1 MEYKNEALEELQEK
15 QIQNMAFDRDRINDT
30 PEMQKIY
37 DELDNRLG
45 DSSISEIFNQEMGEE
60 LEVEESEAQT
70 LESDAKENETE
81 AAEDVEPE
89 DEFPEL
95 TENEE
100 VELEDEVKEEKRGKG
115 DKAKY
120 LLTKE
125 NHRRLKQLQEKEE
138 MLQEM
143 ERRNQELAYQNEQ
156 LRHSEAKSW
165 ETAVIN
171 YEHNVKNELARGRAM
186 YELAVENG
194 DKKAELDALEAIT
207 DAKAKLRSVESY
219 TSQKGSYAPETQYS
233 HYQQPYQPPVQT
245 QAYQQNYQPQPQ
257 PQPQYLNQG
266 YPNPIPIQPQAMEDS
281 RLAANKLVS
290 DWFKKHNIIDEHSIY
305 FDEGIK
311 NKVVGY
317 AQRYEQALKKS
328 GKANMI
334 LSDSYF
340 NKLDGYIES
349 EVERMRSERQ
359 SKKPS
364 TAHIGSVKGAAVSS
378 NSKPKIDLTLEELKI
393 INSMNGDTEK
403 IKAEWLRHKASTQTP
418 RGRR

>member
-15 QIQNMAFDRDRINDT
+15 QVQNMAFDRDKINDS

-37 DELDNRLG
+37 DELDNKLG
-45 DSSISEIFNQEMGEE
+45 NSSISEIFHQEM
-60 LEVEESEAQT
+60 VEEEMP
-70 LESDAKENETE
+70 EEEVKEETVE
-81 AAEDVEPE
+81 EEVREENEPE

-95 TENEE
+95 TEDETELEEE
-100 VELEDEVKEEKRGKG
+100 VEVKEEKKGKG

-143 ERRNQELAYQNEQ
+143 ERRNQELSYQVEQ

-165 ETAVIN
+165 DTAVVN

-219 TSQKGSYAPETQYS
+219 NSQKAPYSPEPQYN
-233 HYQQPYQPPVQT
+233 YQT
-245 QAYQQNYQPQPQ
+245 QSPYTQPNGVPQNYQPNS
-257 PQPQYLNQG
+257 YNQTP
-266 YPNPIPIQPQAMEDS
+266 YPNQYSAQPTPMPQANDPVVQGTQVI
-281 RLAANKLVS
+281 N
-290 DWFKKHNIIDEHSIY
+290 DWVRKHNVIDEHSIY
-305 FDEGIK
+305 FDKGMK
-311 NKVVGY
+311 DKVVGY
-317 AQRYEQALKKS
+317 AQRYEQALKKA

-334 LSDSYF
+334 LSDAYF

-349 EVERMRSERQ
+349 EVERMRSDRQ

-364 TAHIGSVKGAAVSS
+364 TAHIGSVKGASVSG
-378 NSKPKIDLTLEELKI
+378 NNKPKVDLTSEERQI
-393 INSMNGDTEK
+393 INSMNGDKEK
-403 IKAEWLRHKASTQTP
+403 ITAEWLRHKANTEAP
-418 RGRR
+418 GRRR